1 VLCTFNLE
9 ETETFFLFLKICKSP
24 NDAIQRTQASTSIKT
39 T

>member
-1 VLCTFNLE
+1 VHIQFGRD
-9 ETETFFLFLKICKSP
+9 ETFFLFLKICKSP